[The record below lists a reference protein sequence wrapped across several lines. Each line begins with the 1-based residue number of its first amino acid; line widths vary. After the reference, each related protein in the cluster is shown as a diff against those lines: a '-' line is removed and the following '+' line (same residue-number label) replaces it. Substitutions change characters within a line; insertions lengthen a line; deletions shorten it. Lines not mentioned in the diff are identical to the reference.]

1 MEKVKVVK
9 IFDVRTGVS
18 RSSGKEWKSRDVLL
32 ESVQNVM
39 YPEKWMA
46 NLFGDAVEK
55 FTAKEGDIISVALHH
70 DVNEKNGRYFNEVRI
85 VEFGNN
91 L

>member
-1 MEKVKVVK
+1 MEKMKVVK
-9 IFDVRTGVS
+9 LLDKTSGVNQ
-18 RSSGKEWKSRDVLL
+18 SGKPWQAREVVL

-55 FTAKEGDIISVALHH
+55 FIAKEGDIISVALHH
-70 DVNEKNGRYFNEVRI
+70 DVNEKNGRCFNEVRI